1 MSIIPTKFQK
11 TGTPNVF
18 LSQVMGKLYIMFHS
32 ISFEDFCDI
41 SQKIGKEAEDF
52 DARKIKMFKSAGMRK
67 GNDIIDCYC
76 LEIEFN
82 NYTYEQ
88 YVLLKMILE
97 EENFYV

>member
-1 MSIIPTKFQK
+1 MSIIPNEFQK

-52 DARKIKMFKSAGMRK
+52 DARKIKIFKCAGMRK

-88 YVLLKMILE
+88 FVLLKMILE